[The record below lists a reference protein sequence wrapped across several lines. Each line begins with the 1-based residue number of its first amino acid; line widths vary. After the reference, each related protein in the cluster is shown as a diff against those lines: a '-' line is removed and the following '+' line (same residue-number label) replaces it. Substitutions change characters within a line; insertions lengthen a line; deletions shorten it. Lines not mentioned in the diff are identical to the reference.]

1 MWKTVVRRILIMIP
15 QILILSI
22 LVFVLANFMP
32 GDPFTGMIDPTMDG
46 AQLEALREL
55 HGLND
60 PLPIRYFNWFTS
72 AMSGDFGR
80 SFTQQTPVAS
90 LIGQRAVNS
99 LRLGLVSTLI
109 TYAIAIPFGVL
120 AGRYNDSWFD
130 RFVMVY
136 NYVSFAIPLFV
147 LALVISF
154 VFGYR
159 LGWFPNRGTVS
170 ASLAPGT
177 MAYYTDMA
185 RRLILPGF
193 AGGILG
199 TVSVTQILRS
209 EVIDAKTKD
218 YVRTARSKGVPVNKV
233 YSKHIFRNAFL
244 PIASTIGFTIVTM
257 LNGSVFIEIIF
268 AYTGMG
274 QLFLSS
280 INARDYPVVITLV
293 LLYGIISI
301 VGSLISDIVMS
312 IVDPRIRID

>member
-1 MWKTVVRRILIMIP
+1 MWKTVVRRLLVMIP
-15 QILILSI
+15 QILILSV
-22 LVFVLANFMP
+22 LVFTIANFMP
-32 GDPFTGMIDPTMDG
+32 GDPFTGLIGPEVDG
-46 AQLEALREL
+46 AQLEAMREMA
-55 HGLND
+55 GLND
-60 PLPIRYFNWFTS
+60 PLPIRYFDWITNAFR
-72 AMSGDFGR
+72 GDFGR
-80 SFTQQTPVAS
+80 SFTYQTPVAG

-99 LRLGLVSTLI
+99 LRLGLVSTLL
-109 TYAIAIPFGVL
+109 TYLIAIPFGMF

-130 RFVMVY
+130 RFVMLY

-170 ASLAPGT
+170 AALTPGT
-177 MAYYTDMA
+177 LAYYRDMA
-185 RRLILPGF
+185 SRLVLPGF
-193 AGGILG
+193 TGGILG
-199 TVSVTQILRS
+199 TVSITQILRS

-218 YVRTARSKGVPVNKV
+218 YVRTARSKGVPVKKV

-244 PIASTIGFTIVTM
+244 PIASTIGFTVVTM
-257 LNGSVFIEIIF
+257 LNGSIFVEQVF

-274 QLFLSS
+274 TLFLGS
-280 INARDYPVVITLV
+280 ITGRDYPVVITLV

-312 IVDPRIRID
+312 LVDPRIRID